1 LIPIRDENPTRRFP
15 VVTIGLIAINVIV
28 GLWSFTLLPDA
39 YESLIAQYGAVPL
52 QISRAFSLLPQFPA
66 SWMSLFSSM
75 FLHGGLMHLGGN
87 MLYLWIFG
95 NNVEDHL
102 GHLKFLVFYLA
113 SGLIAALAHFA
124 GDTASNVPM
133 IGASGAISGV
143 LGAYLILYPHAR
155 VVTMVWFF
163 FFLRFIAIP
172 AYIVLGVWF
181 VMQLT
186 NVLAGGG
193 GGVAWWAHI
202 GGFVA
207 GMLMIWLFAETRNR
221 RRRLI
226 TF

>member
-1 LIPIRDENPTRRFP
+1 MIPIRDENPTRRLP
-15 VVTIGLIAINVIV
+15 VITIGLIAANVIA
-28 GLWSFTLLPDA
+28 GIWSFTLPSSM
-39 YESLIAQYGAVPL
+39 YEALVYQFGTVPL
-52 QISRAFSLLPQFPA
+52 LMTRAFNLLPQFPER
-66 SWMSLFSSM
+66 WLSLVSSM

-102 GHLKFLVFYLA
+102 GHLKFLLFYLA
-113 SGLIAALAHFA
+113 AGVIAALAHYA
-124 GDTASNVPM
+124 GDITSTVPM

-143 LGAYLILYPHAR
+143 LGAYLILYPQAR

-163 FFLRFIAIP
+163 FFLRFVPIP

-181 VMQLT
+181 LMQLT
-186 NVLAGGG
+186 NLLGGGG

-202 GGFVA
+202 GGFIA
-207 GMLMIWLFAETRNR
+207 GMLLIWSFAETRNR